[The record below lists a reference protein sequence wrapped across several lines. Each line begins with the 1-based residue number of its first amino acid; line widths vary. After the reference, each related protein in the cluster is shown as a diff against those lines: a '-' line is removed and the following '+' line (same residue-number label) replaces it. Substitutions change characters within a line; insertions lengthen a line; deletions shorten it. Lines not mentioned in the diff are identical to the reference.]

1 MTPPT
6 IAILGAGPVGLEAAL
21 AAAEAGWAFTVFEA
35 SDDVAG
41 NVRSWGHVQLFTPWS
56 MNVSPRVRRRLGKL
70 GQEPPDGDE
79 CPTGDEL
86 VERVFQPLAAAPEI
100 APHVQLGTR
109 VLQISRDGLLK
120 SDEIGTGARAAHTF
134 RLLVRGANGRERVEH
149 ADVVLDCAGTYDN
162 PNALGLGGIA
172 APGEGAAGDYIIRQ
186 IPNFGAPILA
196 GDAPGWGGMRIL
208 LVGAGHSAQTVARD
222 LIDVIERVPETR
234 VTWAIRSATPT
245 FGAVENDALPAR
257 HTLVERSRMLAFDPD
272 SPFDVRLG
280 HSVHA
285 LEAGPEGIDV
295 CLRGDD
301 GSIEHVVVDRIISM
315 TGSVGDARMYRQLQ
329 VHECYATSG
338 PMKLAAALLASS
350 SADCLTQESQGAD
363 TLKNPE
369 PDFYILGSKSYGRNT
384 TFLLRV
390 GWDQVDEVF
399 GLLGTSPPVE
409 PAHA

>member
-1 MTPPT
+1 MTPGS

-21 AAAEAGWAFTVFEA
+21 AAAEAGWAFTVFE
-35 SDDVAG
+35 SSSDVAG

-56 MNVSPRVRRRLGKL
+56 MNVSSRVRARLAEVGR
-70 GQEPPDGDE
+70 EPPNGEE
-79 CPTGDEL
+79 CPTGDQL
-86 VERVFQPLAAAPEI
+86 VDQVFEPLAEAPEI
-100 APHVQLGTR
+100 SPHVQLDTR
-109 VLQISRDGLLK
+109 ILEISRDGLLK
-120 SDEIGTGARAAHTF
+120 NDEIGTGVRARHTF
-134 RLLVRGANGRERVEH
+134 RLLVRDAGGQERVEH
-149 ADVVLDCAGTYDN
+149 ADIVLDCTGTYDN

-172 APGEGAAGDYIIRQ
+172 APGERAADNYIIRR
-186 IPNFGAPILA
+186 IPDFGAPILM

-208 LVGAGHSAQTVARD
+208 LVGSGHSAQTVARD
-222 LIDVIERVPETR
+222 LLGVIERVPETR
-234 VTWAIRSATPT
+234 VTWTMRSASPT

-257 HTLVERSRMLAFDPD
+257 DSLVEQARALAYGSD

-280 HSVHA
+280 RSVHA
-285 LEAGPEGIDV
+285 LETEPDGIIV
-295 CLRGDD
+295 SLRAED
-301 GSIEHVVVDRIISM
+301 GSIEHVLVDRIISM

-338 PMKLAAALLASS
+338 PMNLAAALLASS

-369 PDFYILGSKSYGRNT
+369 PDFYILGSKSYGRNS

-390 GWDQVDEVF
+390 GWAQVDEAF
-399 GLLGTSPPVE
+399 SLLGTSPPVA